1 MTRVLE
7 PMRGRSLR
15 GIRRPGERGAA
26 LVVAILVLT
35 ILTVIGIALMLIT
48 STESRIAANEWS
60 VNRAFYSADAGL
72 RWASAAMES
81 PSDFMR
87 RPEFCG
93 PQPKLAPCPDL
104 AHAFG
109 EVLFPLPSFR
119 HGTTGAL
126 TGWLTKG
133 RMKRPMRFQFAF
145 RENGTTGWNFITD
158 IKSWLTPTPSTRL
171 NSSGRLTRSATG
183 FVSCLARSSASEV
196 AEPAGFSVWARAVAR
211 TSAVIAIPRLI
222 RAARLIVRF
231 PNNVAD
237 FSTSCEGPW

>member
-1 MTRVLE
+1 MTRLLE
-7 PMRGRSLR
+7 PTRKRSRR

-72 RWASAAMES
+72 RWASVAIESS

-93 PQPKLAPCPDL
+93 QPAPCPDL

-109 EVLFPLPSFR
+109 NVIFPLPSFR
-119 HGTTGAL
+119 HG
-126 TGWLTKG
+126 
-133 RMKRPMRFQFAF
+133 
-145 RENGTTGWNFITD
+145 
-158 IKSWLTPTPSTRL
+158 
-171 NSSGRLTRSATG
+171 ATG
-183 FVSCLARSSASEV
+183 FFSGDTGVGTDITVRVQSPSLLGRRPYRGGRVNEGEERGQFTYGFEVRSTGGQNDAVLQYSKALV
-196 AEPAGFSVWARAVAR
+196 ADVELGPM
-211 TSAVIAIPRLI
+211 P
-222 RAARLIVRF
+222 ARLPFTVT
-231 PNNVAD
+231 P
-237 FSTSCEGPW
+237 